1 MTFTLKRLR
10 IFYIF
15 FCILLLVSCSSE
27 PNPYN
32 KSVATNYLKKVN
44 SVALSDTT
52 RVKYI
57 DSTYNYALSIKK
69 DSISRTIL
77 FSAVRSY
84 LKWNQ
89 NEQFLAGSRKLY
101 QLSESSKDTFHMAK
115 ALYSIGDYYESSLE
129 LDSAFFYYSQSEKL
143 FKNLGLPIELGQVT
157 LYKAGILYEAGIFTE
172 SEIQTAKALSYL
184 INTESD
190 RLIYETY
197 NLMGLN
203 LTEVGNYEKAFDYFT
218 LAQKQLDV
226 LEENKY
232 PAEKLIKSRASI
244 YNNLGN
250 LFERKKKYA
259 EAIAFYNRGL
269 ASPKIKEHHPRLYA
283 MLIDNLAFAKMK
295 SGEKENCEKLF
306 LKALKIRDSLDISSG
321 IVTGTIHLGEFY
333 THTGDTSKGL
343 SYLLKGY
350 EKAKEIESTYDIKN
364 ALNLLSQNDKKNSDY
379 YAKLYI
385 KVADSLQ
392 TIERNTRNKF
402 ARIAFETE
410 QVAERNESLLKK
422 YTTTVLFFSLAL
434 LVLGTTLIIFK
445 LKSKN
450 KELQYHKKQQESN
463 EKIYQLI
470 LEQQN
475 QSLTIRNEE
484 RNRIAMELHDGIV
497 NRIFATRFS
506 LMQLDVN
513 QHEKKEILV
522 NELRTAET
530 EIRKVSH
537 DLQQNLSFE
546 DDSFQSSL
554 RDLVSSQANAFQTEF
569 ACSIDPYINWS
580 EVSSLH
586 KVHLYRIT
594 QEALQ
599 NVNKYS
605 QASKCFVFLLK
616 KGTQISLQITDNGV
630 GFEMDKI
637 KAGIGLKNIKQR
649 VDSSKGTFS
658 IISDTHGVTLEILF

>member
-1 MTFTLKRLR
+1 MVKTSAFLL
-10 IFYIF
+10 
-15 FCILLLVSCSSE
+15 ILLLLLATCSDKPTNEKAYVDASYYRKITSKTFLE
-27 PNPYN
+27 GE
-32 KSVATNYLKKVN
+32 KSQYLDSIYNYLIKAENDSLNRSALFDVVREYFKRDENEKYLRSSKK
-44 SVALSDTT
+44 
-52 RVKYI
+52 
-57 DSTYNYALSIKK
+57 
-69 DSISRTIL
+69 L
-77 FSAVRSY
+77 F
-84 LKWNQ
+84 
-89 NEQFLAGSRKLY
+89 
-101 QLSESSKDTFHMAK
+101 QLSKLQKDTLHMAQS
-115 ALYSIGDYYESSLE
+115 LCYIGDYYENYTQ
-129 LDSAFFYYSQSEKL
+129 LDSAFTYYSKSEKL
-143 FKNLGLPIELGQVT
+143 YRCLEENNGIGKVM
-157 LYKAGILYEAGIFTE
+157 LYKSGILYDAGIYTE
-172 SEIQTAKALSYL
+172 SEVQTSNALKYL
-184 INTESD
+184 VKTNNS
-190 RLIYETY
+190 RLLYEAY

-203 LTEVGNYEKAFDYFT
+203 LKELGNYNKSFDYFT

-232 PAEKLIKSRASI
+232 SAEKLIKSRASI
-244 YNNLGN
+244 SNNLGN

-259 EAIAFYNRGL
+259 EAIVFYNKGL
-269 ASPKIKEHHPRLYA
+269 ASPKIKEQHPRLYA

-343 SYLLKGY
+343 SYLVKGY
-350 EKAKEIESTYDIKN
+350 EKAKEIESTYDVKN
-364 ALNLLSQNDKKNSDY
+364 ALKLLSQNDKKNSDY

-385 KVADSLQ
+385 KVTDSLQ

-402 ARIAFETE
+402 ARIAFETD

-506 LMQLDVN
+506 LMQLEVN
-513 QHEKKEILV
+513 NHEKKEVLV

-537 DLQQNLSFE
+537 DLQQNFSFE

-554 RDLVSSQANAFQTEF
+554 HALVSSQANAFQTEF

-580 EVSSLH
+580 EISSLH

-616 KGTQISLQITDNGV
+616 KGKQISLQITDNGV
-630 GFEMDKI
+630 GFEMDKR